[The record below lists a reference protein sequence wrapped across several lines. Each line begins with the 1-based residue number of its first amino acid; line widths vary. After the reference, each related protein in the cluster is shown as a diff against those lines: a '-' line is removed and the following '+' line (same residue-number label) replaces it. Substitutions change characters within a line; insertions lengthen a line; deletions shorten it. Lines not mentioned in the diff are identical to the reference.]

1 LPWPGSFVT
10 FVTSA
15 AAVSILE
22 VNSLRQFKD
31 RQGIEWQVILMA
43 RGTHSVSRDQHLP
56 EHFREGWLLFQSRSE
71 KRRFAPPPANWES
84 LPDEELIALLAQA
97 TPHTLRGQERAGADD
112 ASAAPADRHFAAD
125 AREPLRPQLR
135 DIEHRLEESLGEVC
149 DMPAA
154 SKLDTGELI
163 RVEETLAIAA
173 EAAKEAVSLRRKLRA
188 DRERDHP
195 EGDAGAE
202 LPG

>member
-1 LPWPGSFVT
+1 MT

-56 EHFREGWLLFQSRSE
+56 EHFREGWLLFQSGSE
-71 KRRFAPPPANWES
+71 KRRFAPPPPDWES
-84 LPDEELIALLAQA
+84 LPDQELIALLSQA
-97 TPHTLRGQERAGADD
+97 TPHTLRGQERAASEDTSGA
-112 ASAAPADRHFAAD
+112 ADRHFAAD

-135 DIEHRLEESLGEVC
+135 DLEHRLEESLGEVC
-149 DMPAA
+149 EMPAA
-154 SKLDTGELI
+154 SKLDTGQLI